1 MTTDAGLEYTLANEA
16 ERAELEAEALAAD
29 RLEASSIR
37 YGVWVRV
44 AYLTSGRWAV
54 YHGAEAGGGQ
64 ETGVIEIFDSLD
76 PDYLRGLSINEQAK
90 VEEHRLRVLSNLEDR
105 ADNEP
110 RPAQVATVN
119 LEDMGL

>member
-1 MTTDAGLEYTLANEA
+1 MTTDAGLEYILANEA

-54 YHGAEAGGGQ
+54 YHEAEPGGGQ
-64 ETGVIEIFDSLD
+64 ETGTIEIFDSLD
-76 PDYLRGLSINEQAK
+76 PDYLRTLSINEQAK
-90 VEEHRLRVLSNLEDR
+90 LEEHRLSILEGLDAKPNRPSIVQHSTANLE
-105 ADNEP
+105 E
-110 RPAQVATVN
+110 
-119 LEDMGL
+119 MGL

>member
-1 MTTDAGLEYTLANEA
+1 MTGEPAQEQ
-16 ERAELEAEALAAD
+16 LAAD

-54 YHGAEAGGGQ
+54 YHDTELGGGR

-76 PDYLRGLSINEQAK
+76 SDYLRGLSINEQAK
-90 VEEHRLRVLSNLEDR
+90 LEEHRLAVLANLDDR
-105 ADNEP
+105 TESGPKAP
-110 RPAQVATVN
+110 QIATAN

>member
-1 MTTDAGLEYTLANEA
+1 MTTEQTNEQ
-16 ERAELEAEALAAD
+16 LSAD

-37 YGVWVRV
+37 YGVWVRL

-54 YHGAEAGGGQ
+54 YHDSEPGGGQ

-90 VEEHRLRVLSNLEDR
+90 LEEHRLQILSNLEDR
-105 ADNEP
+105 VD
-110 RPAQVATVN
+110 RPKLEQKSTAN
-119 LEDMGL
+119 LEEMGL